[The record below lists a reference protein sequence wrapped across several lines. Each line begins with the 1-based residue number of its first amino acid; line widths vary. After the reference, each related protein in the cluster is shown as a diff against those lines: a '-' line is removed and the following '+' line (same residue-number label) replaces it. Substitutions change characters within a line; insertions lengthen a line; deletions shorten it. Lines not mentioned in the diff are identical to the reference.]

1 MTLRLFNLLEITL
14 QNQAIIVNSK
24 SLLAAFTCFFWCAAP
39 AFLVLVFVQIKKHL
53 PALNEEGLY
62 NAQII
67 LALIWQWEGVG
78 FPDADIHTWVS
89 QDLCM
94 VRMRNKW
101 AQFIIPTNYTPV
113 FDFKCHLA
121 IV

>member
-24 SLLAAFTCFFWCAAP
+24 SLLAAFTHFFWCTAP
-39 AFLVLVFVQIKKHL
+39 AFLVLAFVQIKKHL
-53 PALNEEGLY
+53 LALNEEGLY
-62 NAQII
+62 NVQII

-78 FPDADIHTWVS
+78 VPDADVHTWVS

-101 AQFIIPTNYTPV
+101 AQFIIPTNYKPV